1 MSVGFTLNVLE
12 KKQKFCCNK
21 CKCENKDEIEKLTSE
36 VADLEERM
44 EKYKTI
50 TEGSTDQVTRL
61 KNEMKVMR
69 RGTAKLKEEKEDKEK
84 ENHQLQEE
92 IKQKNRGLEL
102 TTIQYN
108 KIEKEMRTVKENAET
123 NENFCETIRN
133 LQQANQ
139 GLKKE
144 NETRLGFMQE
154 AIQPTQHDNKEKQ
167 KVQEINE
174 LKHELKR

>member
-1 MSVGFTLNVLE
+1 M
-12 KKQKFCCNK
+12 
-21 CKCENKDEIEKLTSE
+21 TSE

-69 RGTAKLKEEKEDKEK
+69 RETAKLKEEKEGKEK

-108 KIEKEMRTVKENAET
+108 KIEK
-123 NENFCETIRN
+123 
-133 LQQANQ
+133 
-139 GLKKE
+139 
-144 NETRLGFMQE
+144 
-154 AIQPTQHDNKEKQ
+154 
-167 KVQEINE
+167 
-174 LKHELKR
+174 